1 MLEFLTFLKN
11 VLSTLCFFDSCKVY
25 CMFYN
30 KKRKRVK
37 MLYQKLVCR
46 FLD

>member
-1 MLEFLTFLKN
+1 MLEFLTFKKCFKYA
-11 VLSTLCFFDSCKVY
+11 VFFDSCKVY